1 MSILQA
7 IIASIAGAGAG
18 GGPGGWLYP
27 PIGNA
32 YPVVGPSVTENAEPA
47 VVGYYEVGSLNTP
60 SLGLYRRT
68 YEGTAFGNDFEQD
81 AGFPGSYT
89 LRENEADTFVGFGF
103 GMDNATNFTMEWL
116 GYFKPAQ
123 TGNFVFATQA
133 DDYFTM
139 WIGETAVSGFDN
151 TNSIMQVN
159 NDPGNSLAYP
169 MTADRYYPVRIRFA
183 EYSGA
188 HNCTIWSGLSGTT
201 LAHNQQSAATGQF
214 FYDINTANSAF
225 PGSGLIT

>member
-7 IIASIAGAGAG
+7 IIASIAGAEAD
-18 GGPGGWLYP
+18 PGGWLYP

-32 YPVVGPSVTENAEPA
+32 YPVDNSNVITENVEPA
-47 VVGYYEVGSLNTP
+47 IVGYYEVGSLNTP

-68 YEGTAFGNDFEQD
+68 YEGTAFGNDFIQD
-81 AGFPGSYT
+81 PGFSAGYT
-89 LRENEADTFVGFGF
+89 LVRNEADSFVGFGN

-123 TGNFVFATQA
+123 TGNFVFSTHA
-133 DDYFTM
+133 DDFFIM

-159 NDPGNSLAYP
+159 NEAGNSLAYP
-169 MTADRYYPVRIRFA
+169 MTANRYYPVRIRFA

-188 HNCTIWSGLSGTT
+188 HNCSIWSGLNGTA
-201 LAHNQQSAATGQF
+201 LAHNQQSASTGQF
-214 FYDINTANSAF
+214 FYDINTANIAF